1 MVALEKERFWAK
13 ERRAKEQREKEQRE
27 KEQRAKEQKS
37 EEKKNK
43 RAKERRAKERRAKK
57 RRAKEQRAKEGKV
70 NEWIPNR
77 VGWFWV
83 ISKGRLFMVPLGV
96 KWRNKIKKNWFWYKN
111 KIRSTHLKVKFSK
124 NSKGQIIF
132 F

>member
-13 ERRAKEQREKEQRE
+13 ERRAKEQRE

-43 RAKERRAKERRAKK
+43 RAKERRAKEQRANK

-83 ISKGRLFMVPLGV
+83 LSKGRLFMVPLGV
-96 KWRNKIKKNWFWYKN
+96 KWRNKIKKLFW
-111 KIRSTHLKVKFSK
+111 SK
-124 NSKGQIIF
+124 NQWEVPN
-132 F
+132 